1 MDPITAALVAAVAK
15 LAEPAIKDAYQALK
29 SLISKKLGAQHEVVR
44 AVDRLEQ
51 KPDSTGRQQTLQEE
65 VKGAGVENDDEI
77 LAAARSLI
85 EKIKAQPGGGDHIR
99 QTVTG
104 NQNIFSGTGD
114 IHIGGKQ
121 S

>member
-1 MDPITAALVAAVAK
+1 MDPITAALIAAVAK
-15 LAEPAIKDAYQALK
+15 LAEPAVKDAYQGLK
-29 SLISKKLGAQHEVVR
+29 SLISKKVGAKHEVVR
-44 AVDRLEQ
+44 AVDNLEQ
-51 KPDSTGRQQTLQEE
+51 KPDSVGRQQTLQEE
-65 VKGAGVENDDEI
+65 IKGAGIENDPEL

-85 EKIKAQPGGGDHIR
+85 EKVKAQSRGDHI
-99 QTVTG
+99 QQNVTG

>member
-1 MDPITAALVAAVAK
+1 MDPITAALIAAVAK
-15 LAEPAIKDAYQALK
+15 LAEPAVKDAYQGLK

-44 AVDRLEQ
+44 AVDNLEQ

-65 VKGAGVENDDEI
+65 VKGAGLENDAEI

-85 EKIKAQPGGGDHIR
+85 EKIKAQSGGGDHIQ

-114 IHIGGKQ
+114 IHISGKET
-121 S
+121 